1 MPRALVL
8 FVITALIYTNVQAQS
23 PDNSSFKLKLEQAP
37 DPLAYVKKTK
47 KKWRLDTVVITSNK
61 QFFRVKDS
69 IGYAGKIKKVYGPFP
84 GDSSLLQVLAKAP
97 NLFYRV
103 SHILLDTPKLNISV
117 AKKLADTILSRI
129 KRKETSF
136 EDMAR
141 IYNTDGSGPIG
152 GDLGW
157 RARGTLIPALENVIL
172 KKKKGEIVKV
182 WSMYGLHIIKI
193 TQAPMQDTGFAIL
206 LSVIP

>member
-1 MPRALVL
+1 MLKAV
-8 FVITALIYTNVQAQS
+8 FVYILIS
-23 PDNSSFKLKLEQAP
+23 SSFSAATAQNTDYSSLKSNLEQAA
-37 DPLAYVKKTK
+37 DPIAYIKKTK

-61 QFFRVKDS
+61 QFYRIKDS
-69 IGYAGKIKKVYGPFP
+69 VGYAGKIKKVYGPFP
-84 GDSSLLQVLAKAP
+84 GDSNLIQVLAKAP

-103 SHILLDTPKLNISV
+103 SHILLDTPKFNITV

-141 IYNTDGSGPIG
+141 IYNTDGSGPNG

-157 RARGTLIPALENVIL
+157 RARGTLIPSLENVIL
-172 KKKKGEIVKV
+172 KKKKGEIVKL
-182 WSMYGLHIIKI
+182 WSMYGLHILKI
-193 TQAPMQDTGFAIL
+193 TQAPIQDTGFAIL
-206 LSVIP
+206 LSVTP